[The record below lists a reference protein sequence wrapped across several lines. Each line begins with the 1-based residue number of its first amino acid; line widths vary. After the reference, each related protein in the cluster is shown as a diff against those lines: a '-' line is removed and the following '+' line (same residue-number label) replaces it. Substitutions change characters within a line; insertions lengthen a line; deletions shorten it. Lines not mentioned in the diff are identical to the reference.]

1 MKNRG
6 WITFQIIQFI
16 IFLCVSVFLFIR
28 TTDGHGAGQTMEA
41 RLISFAVWL
50 AFYAAVMA
58 IEWGVWF
65 ASRRKDR

>member
-28 TTDGHGAGQTMEA
+28 TTDGHGAGQTLEA

-50 AFYAAVMA
+50 GFFASVMA
-58 IEWGVWF
+58 IEWCLCFV
-65 ASRRKDR
+65 